1 MKAPLREYAYM
12 DPISVTWQQE
22 AREHL
27 RQARTPIITP
37 SLPLVSS
44 AFALLPFD

>member
-1 MKAPLREYAYM
+1 MMKAPLREYAYM

-27 RQARTPIITP
+27 RQALKNPDNY
-37 SLPLVSS
+37 
-44 AFALLPFD
+44 AQFAPG